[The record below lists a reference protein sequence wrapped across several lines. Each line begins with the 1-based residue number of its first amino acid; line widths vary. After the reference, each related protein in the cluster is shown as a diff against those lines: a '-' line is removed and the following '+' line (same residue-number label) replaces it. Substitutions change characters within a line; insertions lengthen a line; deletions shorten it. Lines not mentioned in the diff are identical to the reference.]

1 MDELTVANFVSKIK
15 AMDSRERL
23 KKLDLKKLIELI
35 CSIPDD
41 ENIVAAQLA
50 DLKAT
55 VENINKTSAVNSNE
69 ILALKAQNEEIVK
82 KNAAMRI
89 EIDLLKVHAQECV
102 EKEQNRDR
110 NRPPPPSPALNDI
123 DNLSAIKD
131 LQKEIVAIQ
140 DEINNIQQYLRV
152 NNLEIVGLPVPN
164 EGESEETLLLNALN
178 NLEGIDNPIR
188 HEDIDISHPLN
199 SNRKDGKPVHIV
211 RFLSRKTK
219 NMVLTAKKQE
229 DNKQYKFRN
238 KDIYINE
245 HLSKQNRALFAAAQE
260 RKKNLNY
267 KYCWTRSG
275 VINMRKTDNSQ
286 IITISGTE
294 DLTNLVQ

>member
-89 EIDLLKVHAQECV
+89 EIDLLKVHSQECV

-199 SNRKDGKPVHIV
+199 SNRKDEKPVHIV

-275 VINMRKTDNSQ
+275 VVNMRKTDNSQ

>member
-89 EIDLLKVHAQECV
+89 EIDLEIDLKVHAQQCA
-102 EKEQNRDR
+102 EKEQNRER
-110 NRPPPPSPALNDI
+110 NRPPPPAPALNDI
-123 DNLSAIKD
+123 DNQPAIKD

-140 DEINNIQQYLRV
+140 DEIDHIYNSIF
-152 NNLEIVGLPVPN
+152 
-164 EGESEETLLLNALN
+164 ESQ
-178 NLEGIDNPIR
+178 R
-188 HEDIDISHPLN
+188 HLH
-199 SNRKDGKPVHIV
+199 
-211 RFLSRKTK
+211 
-219 NMVLTAKKQE
+219 
-229 DNKQYKFRN
+229 
-238 KDIYINE
+238 
-245 HLSKQNRALFAAAQE
+245 
-260 RKKNLNY
+260 
-267 KYCWTRSG
+267 
-275 VINMRKTDNSQ
+275 
-286 IITISGTE
+286 
-294 DLTNLVQ
+294 